1 MGRISHFAVALVALL
16 AVPAG
21 AGAQTID
28 HSLRGVTSMDV
39 LIEQLDSDS
48 AACGISE
55 DSLTRSVTQGA
66 HGAGFSLNGYDYTLY
81 VRVNTLPKNGDC
93 FSSVDMEAYYYGAV
107 VMPNFPKGNNAEIV
121 LWESSTI
128 VISPQGDHGGDVNE
142 IVLGFTRM
150 MAADWIKDN
159 SGS

>member
-1 MGRISHFAVALVALL
+1 MGRISTIAAALL
-16 AVPAG
+16 ALLAAPAG

-28 HSLRGVTSMDV
+28 NSLRGVTSMDV
-39 LIEQLDSDS
+39 LIEKLDSDS

-55 DSLTRSVTQGA
+55 DALTRSVTQGA
-66 HGAGFSLNGYDYTLY
+66 QGAAFTLDGYDYTLY
-81 VRVNTLPKNGDC
+81 VRVNTLPRNGDC

-107 VMPNFPKGNNAEIV
+107 AMPNFPKGNNAEIV

-128 VISPQGDHGGDVNE
+128 VVSPQGQHGGDVNE
-142 IVLGFTRM
+142 IVRGFTRM
-150 MAADWIKDN
+150 LAADWIKDN

>member
-1 MGRISHFAVALVALL
+1 MDRIPTIAAVIVALTAM
-16 AVPAG
+16 PAA

-28 HSLRGVTSMDV
+28 RSLRGVTSMDL

-55 DSLTRSVTQGA
+55 EALTRSVTRGTQ
-66 HGAGFSLNGYDYTLY
+66 GAGFTLDGYDYTLY
-81 VRVNTLPKNGDC
+81 VRVNTLPRNGDC
-93 FSSVDMEAYYYGAV
+93 FSSVDIETYYYGAV

-121 LWESSTI
+121 LWENSTI
-128 VISPQGDHGGDVNE
+128 VVSPQGQHGGDVNE
-142 IVLGFTRM
+142 IVRGFTRTL
-150 MAADWIKDN
+150 AADWIKDN